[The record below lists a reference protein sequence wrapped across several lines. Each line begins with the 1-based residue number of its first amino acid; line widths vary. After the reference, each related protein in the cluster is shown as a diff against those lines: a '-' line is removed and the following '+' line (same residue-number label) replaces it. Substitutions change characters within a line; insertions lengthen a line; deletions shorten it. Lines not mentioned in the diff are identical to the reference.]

1 MSLLWPE
8 RLTIGLFPGQSW
20 IVRDA
25 VVTQHGAEDLLVA
38 LEGML
43 SAQAK
48 PLRRGTRVQL
58 MISDSVAFVMPLAWQ
73 ELLTSPDELRTYARA
88 AFEQRGAPVDEGWIV
103 QTGFRHFRSLGI
115 AYAVRRQWIEQ
126 VLELLA
132 AKGLKL
138 SSVLPVSAAAY
149 WRLAGAAQ
157 AKQIV
162 LLREPAR
169 LTAIAG
175 QGARFLDLD
184 VQPVAGSFEQAAT
197 RLLKRVAVAQGDV
210 QQVSIWHAEPESS
223 VSLDSIIS
231 ACLPDAATAR
241 LPLCAWR

>member
-1 MSLLWPE
+1 VSLLWPE
-8 RLTIGLFPGQSW
+8 RLNIGLFPGQSW
-20 IVRDA
+20 MERDA
-25 VVTQHGAEDLLVA
+25 VVTPHDAADLLDA
-38 LEGML
+38 LESIL

-48 PLRRGTRVQL
+48 PLRKGSRVQL
-58 MISDSVAFVMPLAWQ
+58 LISDSVAFVMPLAWQ

-103 QTGFRHFRSLGI
+103 QTGFRHFRAMGI
-115 AYAVRRQWIEQ
+115 AYAVRRQWMERAF
-126 VLELLA
+126 ELLA
-132 AKGLKL
+132 AKGLQL

-184 VQPVAGSFEQAAT
+184 VQPVAGSLEQAAT

-210 QQVSIWHAEPESS
+210 QQVSVWHAEPECS
-223 VSLDSIIS
+223 VSMDSIIS
-231 ACLPDAATAR
+231 ACLPNAASVR